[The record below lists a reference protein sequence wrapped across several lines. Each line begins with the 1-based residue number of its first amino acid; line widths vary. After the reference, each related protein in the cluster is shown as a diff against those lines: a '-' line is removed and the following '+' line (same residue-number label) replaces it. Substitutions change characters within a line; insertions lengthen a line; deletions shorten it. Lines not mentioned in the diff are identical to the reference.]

1 MPGESPPAVAPGSGP
16 GAPFDRVRFIL
27 VEPSHAGNIGSSA
40 RAIRTM
46 GFDRLYVVS
55 PRDPQFKS
63 APEAIA
69 LAAGA
74 GDVLAQASVF
84 NTLDQ
89 ALAGVQL
96 AFATTGYAREF
107 AAEPVDVRAAATACA
122 QALVPPLVPP
132 LLPPATLAPPATEV
146 AFVFGPERTGLSNAD
161 VRRCHQCCSIP
172 ADPLRASLNL
182 SQAAQVVAYETR
194 RALLAAR
201 GAADVA
207 APRRD
212 ATLAAPRDA
221 DPPAGV
227 EQTEA
232 LFAHLEQ
239 GLVAVGYLD
248 PDEPKHLLAR
258 LRRLLL
264 RARPTV
270 TEVDILRGIASAM
283 VLPRKLRAGSKKPA
297 DPQG

>member
-1 MPGESPPAVAPGSGP
+1 V
-16 GAPFDRVRFIL
+16 
-27 VEPSHAGNIGSSA
+27 GNIGSCA
-40 RAIRTM
+40 RAVRSM
-46 GFDRLYVVS
+46 GFDRLCVVA
-55 PRDPQFKS
+55 PRDPQFRT
-63 APEAIA
+63 APEAVA

-74 GDVLAQASVF
+74 GDVLAQVTVYD
-84 NTLDQ
+84 TLAE

-107 AAEPVDVRAAATACA
+107 GPQPVEVRAAARACA
-122 QALVPPLVPP
+122 AAL
-132 LLPPATLAPPATEV
+132 AAPGAQV

-161 VRRCHQCCSIP
+161 VQRCHQCCSIP
-172 ADPLRASLNL
+172 ADPVRGSLNL
-182 SQAAQVVAYETR
+182 SQAAQVVAYEAR
-194 RALLAAR
+194 RELLAAA
-201 GAADVA
+201 GAHDEA

-212 ATLAAPRDA
+212 YTQAGARPD

-232 LFAHLEQ
+232 MFEHLAR
-239 GLVAVGYLD
+239 GLAAVGYLD

-283 VLPRKLRAGSKKPA
+283 ELPRRLRAGSKKPVTR
-297 DPQG
+297 DRE